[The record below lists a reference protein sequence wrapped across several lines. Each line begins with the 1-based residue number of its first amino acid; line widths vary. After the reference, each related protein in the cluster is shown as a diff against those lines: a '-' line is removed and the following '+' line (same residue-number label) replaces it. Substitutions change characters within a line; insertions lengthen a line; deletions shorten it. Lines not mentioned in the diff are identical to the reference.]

1 MLDESQIGQ
10 ISGTTVYGSDGNK
23 IGKAGEVYLDDQTG
37 RPEWVTVNTGLFG
50 TSESFVPLSEATFSG
65 DGLTVPYDKTTVKDA
80 PNLASDGH
88 LSPEDER
95 NLYAYY
101 NVGYDVDAASGS
113 YDTVDTT
120 AETTTTTDRTDDA
133 MTLSE
138 ERMQV
143 GKQTREAG
151 RARLRKHV
159 VTENVTETVPVRKER
174 AVLEREPITDANVGD
189 ATSGPDFT
197 ESEAEVVLHEERPV
211 TEKVV
216 EPVERVRLGTE
227 QVQTEETVTG
237 EIRKERVE
245 VDGDIADDTSRS

>member
-1 MLDESQIGQ
+1 MLDESQIAQ

-50 TSESFVPLSEATFSG
+50 TSESFVPLSDASLSG
-65 DGLTVPYDKTTVKDA
+65 EGLSVPYDKDTVKNA

-88 LSPEDER
+88 LSPDDER
-95 NLYAYY
+95 NLYTYY
-101 NVGYDVDAASGS
+101 NVGYDEGAASGS
-113 YDTVDTT
+113 NDTVGTT
-120 AETTTTTDRTDDA
+120 TETTTTTRGDDDA
-133 MTLSE
+133 MTLSQ
-138 ERMQV
+138 ERMEV
-143 GKQTREAG
+143 GTQSQEAG
-151 RARLRKHV
+151 RARLRKYV
-159 VTENVTETVPVRKER
+159 DTENVTQTVPVTKER

-211 TEKVV
+211 TEKVA

-237 EIRKERVE
+237 EVRKERVE
-245 VDGDIADDTSRS
+245 VDGDVSDTDRS

>member
-1 MLDESQIGQ
+1 MLDESQISQ
-10 ISGTTVYGSDGNK
+10 ISGTTVYGSDGSK
-23 IGKAGEVYLDDQTG
+23 IGKAGEVYLDDESG

-50 TSESFVPLSEATFSG
+50 TNESFVPLSEASLSG
-65 DGLTVPYDKTTVKDA
+65 DGLSVPYDKNMVKDA
-80 PNLASDGH
+80 PNLATDGH

-95 NLYAYY
+95 NLYAHY
-101 NVGYDVDAASGS
+101 NVGYDTEAASGS

-120 AETTTTTDRTDDA
+120 TTTTRTGDVDDA

-138 ERMQV
+138 EHLEV

-159 VTENVTETVPVRKER
+159 VTENVTQTVPVRKER
-174 AVLEREPITDANVGD
+174 AVLEREPITDANIGD
-189 ATSGPDFT
+189 ATSGSDFT

-211 TEKVV
+211 VQKVV

-227 QVQTEETVTG
+227 EVQTEESVTG
-237 EIRKERVE
+237 EVRKERIEVE
-245 VDGDIADDTSRS
+245 GDVDGDSTRG